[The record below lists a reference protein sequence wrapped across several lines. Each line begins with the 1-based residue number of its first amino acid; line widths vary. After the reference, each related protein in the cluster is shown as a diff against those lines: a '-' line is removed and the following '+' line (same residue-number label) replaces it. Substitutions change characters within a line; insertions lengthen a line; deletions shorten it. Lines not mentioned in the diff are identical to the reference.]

1 MEAYETA
8 DGETEGDSKVKEM
21 EKGILRVH
29 YLHLISYQDL
39 SQHYSSS
46 YHKQ

>member
-8 DGETEGDSKVKEM
+8 EGETEGDSKVEEM
-21 EKGILRVH
+21 EKGILHGH
-29 YLHLISYQDL
+29 YLHQDL
-39 SQHYSSS
+39 FQHYSSS